1 MLSDLGTTA
10 RGHSQDRS
18 SHHHSHTSDNI
29 EIGGRGTG
37 NEQVTEFGDVCSI
50 CKPSWGGANYCPTP
64 VWFSF
69 FFVFYHFSVCFSVFT
84 TTPQTVKQGDVWGGG
99 RRKVATRGSERTSR
113 GSSCAWHVYSSG
125 IFTNAASKGRCK
137 DAPFALLA
145 HVLVVPGKIESCV
158 VSCEIADF
166 DRSCEPSFQLH
177 SLWLHAGAMFPQ
189 VRGDTPYDV
198 IN

>member
-69 FFVFYHFSVCFSVFT
+69 FFRVLSFFSLLLGFHHDA
-84 TTPQTVKQGDVWGGG
+84 PNIEIGGRGGG
-99 RRKVATRGSERTSR
+99 AKESR
-113 GSSCAWHVYSSG
+113 YQR
-125 IFTNAASKGRCK
+125 ISK
-137 DAPFALLA
+137 LYL
-145 HVLVVPGKIESCV
+145 
-158 VSCEIADF
+158 
-166 DRSCEPSFQLH
+166 SFVE
-177 SLWLHAGAMFPQ
+177 G
-189 VRGDTPYDV
+189 
-198 IN
+198 